1 MTYDEL
7 NKLLENKSGRLT
19 AEQIKKIG
27 QLLLV

>member
-7 NKLLENKSGRLT
+7 NKLLENKSGSLT